1 MYHSSLTPR
10 NMPDAP
16 TFQRINIPETQ
27 ALALGFDQSG
37 YDASDLDFLRRF
49 PLLAEGREFNIADST
64 NQMAGAQDPLVA
76 QALKDSGLEADYGKT
91 PYAQSRNMGATEI
104 PAKEKRDRTFFSR
117 LLSENP
123 SRQFGLGGQD
133 IAHISIANTMGQ
145 NNYNQGLFGSR
156 INAYNNAI
164 TQNAQNNASYANAAG
179 DLFGSIAK
187 YYRSNQL
194 SYLDSNY
201 YGGYNTGR
209 GYAAP
214 VSTDTGGWR

>member
-1 MYHSSLTPR
+1 MA
-10 NMPDAP
+10 DAP
-16 TFQRINIPETQ
+16 QFQRIDIPQTQ

-49 PLLAEGREFNIADST
+49 PLLAEGRDFNINDSA
-64 NQMAGAQDPLVA
+64 NQMSGQQDPLVA
-76 QALKDSGLEADYGKT
+76 QTLQNSGLDANYGKT
-91 PYAQSRNMGATEI
+91 PYEQSRNAGATEI
-104 PAKEKRDRTFFSR
+104 VAKEKRDRNYFSR
-117 LLSENP
+117 LLGENP

-156 INAYNNAI
+156 INAYNAAI
-164 TQNAQNNASYANAAG
+164 TQQAQNNAGYANAAG

-187 YYRSNQL
+187 YYHNNQP
-194 SYLDSNY
+194 SYLDSSF

-214 VSTDTGGWR
+214 VATDTGGWR